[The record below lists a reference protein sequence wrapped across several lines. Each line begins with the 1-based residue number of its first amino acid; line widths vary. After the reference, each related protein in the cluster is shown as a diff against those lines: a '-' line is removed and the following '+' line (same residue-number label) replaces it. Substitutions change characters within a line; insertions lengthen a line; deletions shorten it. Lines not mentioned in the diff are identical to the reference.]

1 MATSKQCT
9 RSPVKSTIDRLPFWC
24 MRRGGLLLHQSKL
37 LRRSANP
44 GLLLGEP
51 GEETSPWI
59 LGIEFQRTFERAFG
73 LRGDKAIGLSDK
85 RFSAGTSK
93 FRNVR
98 TQLDRFCGRVNAASC
113 STAFDLLIRATLPAA
128 GSLRG

>member
-1 MATSKQCT
+1 
-9 RSPVKSTIDRLPFWC
+9 
-24 MRRGGLLLHQSKL
+24 MRRVGLLLHQSKL
-37 LRRSANP
+37 LRRSVNP

-73 LRGDKAIGLSDK
+73 LGGDKAIGRSDE
-85 RFSAGTSK
+85 RFSAGASK

-98 TQLDRFCGRVNAASC
+98 TELDRF
-113 STAFDLLIRATLPAA
+113 
-128 GSLRG
+128 